1 MISNLEAPRD
11 TASGCIRQ
19 QLMDTDG
26 AMDKIM
32 ILAGKGSPA
41 PARSRRDKRSEA
53 QRGPDRPKTCI
64 ETRPGLPA
72 HGEAASELQDTRSP
86 QARNTDQSTPL
97 PGTGSGPRNRQGR
110 AGARASQARLPSRHK
125 IEETSVP
132 RSTRAWSGRQSP
144 CK

>member
-41 PARSRRDKRSEA
+41 PA
-53 QRGPDRPKTCI
+53 
-64 ETRPGLPA
+64 
-72 HGEAASELQDTRSP
+72 
-86 QARNTDQSTPL
+86 
-97 PGTGSGPRNRQGR
+97 
-110 AGARASQARLPSRHK
+110 
-125 IEETSVP
+125 
-132 RSTRAWSGRQSP
+132 
-144 CK
+144 